1 MDVIIISTVR
11 AENNIG
17 FLSDERRMN
26 VALTRAKH
34 LLIVIGNKH
43 TVKIQLIVIFWQ
55 MLESLYKFL
64 QTQRHLPRLKINQL
78 QKINM

>member
-11 AENNIG
+11 AENNVG

-34 LLIVIGNKH
+34 LLVVFGNKA
-43 TVKIQLIVIFWQ
+43 TV
-55 MLESLYKFL
+55 
-64 QTQRHLPRLKINQL
+64 
-78 QKINM
+78 